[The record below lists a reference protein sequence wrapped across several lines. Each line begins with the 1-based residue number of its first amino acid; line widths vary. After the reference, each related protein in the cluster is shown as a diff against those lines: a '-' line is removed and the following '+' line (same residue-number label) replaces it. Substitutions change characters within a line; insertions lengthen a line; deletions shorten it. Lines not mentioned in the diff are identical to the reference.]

1 MTSAMIEL
9 QSTQVSLSGLL
20 SVLGEH
26 LYSTP
31 NVVVRELVQNAHDS
45 CLRRRLEAAGTG
57 GAGRIT
63 VRVAPDA
70 LTIEDDG
77 AGLTHDEILAYLAT
91 VGASYTRELRA
102 ETGEPALIG
111 SFGLGF
117 LAAFVVA
124 DKVTVYSA
132 SYRSP
137 DAAWIYQSH
146 DGQRFSLRPGEPRAV
161 GTSVRLEL
169 KDRFRAIASEPALR
183 AVLAHYCALL
193 SVPIFV
199 GADPAPT
206 NAEVPWRAGSAGDSA
221 IARRARRLA
230 FAARFEHEFEPL
242 CTIDVEPAPGC
253 DVRGLLWIQSGGSY
267 GTSDHRNMSV
277 FVRGMLVDRD
287 ARKLLP
293 AWAGFIGG
301 VVESEALVP
310 TVSRESLQVNE
321 AFHAAADR
329 IERALVDGMS
339 AVARDQPDAWQRV
352 LIRHNEALLG
362 AALGHEPLF
371 ELLADQLRVPTTEGD
386 LPARALRERDPDAR
400 IYVGMDAQGDFEE
413 MLCRALGVPL
423 ALGYRFAVLPFL
435 ARWCQQRGGTLVRLG
450 TGEGDRQVFQRA
462 TLSDADRSWLT
473 GALGL
478 PDAELCP
485 ARFAPPELPLVL
497 VANRDAELK
506 ARIESDETRKRL
518 SGAALGLARLYT
530 ARITESARLR
540 LFVNLDSPVI
550 QRLIAAPRPHRGA
563 DEAARMLGALA
574 RLQGRGAGTADGYRA
589 ALAASMDV
597 LLALVE
603 RDADRG
609 GPPIAGG

>member
-1 MTSAMIEL
+1 MTSAIIEL

-20 SVLGEH
+20 AVLGEH

-45 CLRRRLEAAGTG
+45 CMRRRLEAPETA

-63 VRVAPDA
+63 VRAGAGA

-91 VGASYTRELRA
+91 VGSSYTRQLR
-102 ETGEPALIG
+102 EQTGDAMLIG

-124 DKVTVYSA
+124 DRVTVHST

-137 DAAWIYQSH
+137 DEAWIYQSH
-146 DGQRFSLRPGEPRAV
+146 DGQRFSLRPGEPRAI

-169 KDRFRAIASEPALR
+169 KERFAAIASEGALR
-183 AVLAHYCALL
+183 TLLAHYCALL

-199 GADPAPT
+199 GADPAPQNT
-206 NAEVPWRAGSAGDSA
+206 EVPWRSAPAGESAL
-221 IARRARRLA
+221 ARRSRRLA
-230 FAARFEHEFEPL
+230 FAARFEHQFEPL
-242 CTIDVEPAPGC
+242 CTIDVEPTPGC

-267 GTSDHRNMSV
+267 GTSDHRNVSV
-277 FVRGMLVDRD
+277 FVRGMLVDHD

-293 AWAGFIGG
+293 AWAGFVGG
-301 VVESEALVP
+301 VFESEALVP
-310 TVSRESLQVNE
+310 TVSRETLQTND
-321 AFHAAADR
+321 AFQAAAAR
-329 IERALVDGMS
+329 IEDALVDGMS
-339 AVARDQPDAWQRV
+339 ALARDQPDAWQRV
-352 LIRHNEALLG
+352 VTRHNEALLG
-362 AALGHEPLF
+362 AALGHDQLF
-371 ELLADQLRVPTTEGD
+371 DLLADHLRVPTTEGD
-386 LPARALRERDPDAR
+386 LPARALRERDAEAR

-450 TGEGDRQVFQRA
+450 TGDGDRQVFQRA
-462 TLSDADRSWLT
+462 TLSDADRSWLA
-473 GALGL
+473 GALAL
-478 PDAELCP
+478 PDVELCP
-485 ARFAPPELPLVL
+485 ARFSPPELPVVL

-506 ARIESDETRKRL
+506 ARVESDETRKRL

-530 ARITESARLR
+530 ARITEAARLR
-540 LFVNLDSPVI
+540 LFINLDSPVI

-563 DEAARMLGALA
+563 DQAARMLGALA
-574 RLQGRGAGTADGYRA
+574 RLQGRGAGTADSYRA
-589 ALAASMDV
+589 ALAATMDIV
-597 LLALVE
+597 GALVE
-603 RDADRG
+603 RDDGLNRG
-609 GPPIAGG
+609 E

>member
-1 MTSAMIEL
+1 MIEL

-20 SVLGEH
+20 AVLGEH

-45 CLRRRLEAAGTG
+45 CLRRRLEAPGPP

-63 VRVAPDA
+63 VRAAAGV

-91 VGASYTRELRA
+91 VGSSYTRQLR
-102 ETGEPALIG
+102 EQTGDPMLIG

-124 DKVTVYSA
+124 DKVTVHSA

-137 DAAWIYQSH
+137 EAAWIYQSH

-169 KDRFRAIASEPALR
+169 KQQFGAIANEPALR
-183 AVLAHYCALL
+183 TLLAHYCALL

-199 GADPAPT
+199 GADPKPQ
-206 NAEVPWRAGSAGDSA
+206 NAEVPWRSAPEESA
-221 IARRARRLA
+221 LVRRSRRLA
-230 FAARFEHEFEPL
+230 FAARFEHQFEPL

-267 GTSDHRNMSV
+267 GTSDHRNVSV
-277 FVRGMLVDRD
+277 FVRGMLVDHD

-293 AWAGFIGG
+293 AWAGFVGG
-301 VVESEALVP
+301 VFESEVLVP
-310 TVSRESLQVNE
+310 TVSRETLQTND
-321 AFHAAADR
+321 AFHAAAAR
-329 IERALVDGMS
+329 IERALVDGIS
-339 AVARDQPDAWQRV
+339 ALARDQPDAWQRV
-352 LIRHNEALLG
+352 MIRHNEALLG
-362 AALGHEPLF
+362 AALGHDRLF
-371 ELLADQLRVPTTEGD
+371 DLLADHLRVPTTEGD
-386 LPARALRERDPDAR
+386 LPARALRERDAEAR

-423 ALGYRFAVLPFL
+423 ALGHRFAVLPFL
-435 ARWCQQRGGTLVRLG
+435 TRWCQQRGGTLVRLG

-462 TLSDADRSWLT
+462 TLSDADRSWLA
-473 GALGL
+473 GALAL

-485 ARFAPPELPLVL
+485 ARFSPPELPLVL
-497 VANRDAELK
+497 VPNRDAELK
-506 ARIESDETRKRL
+506 ARIENDETQKRL

-563 DEAARMLGALA
+563 DEAARLLGAIA
-574 RLQGRGAGTADGYRA
+574 HLQGRGAGTADSYRA
-589 ALAASMDV
+589 ALATTMSL

-603 RDADRG
+603 RAPDRG
-609 GPPIAGG
+609 DPPLPGG